1 MLIISEIR
9 GKDLENRFL
18 PRFFLLTFCT
28 LRVQNVLAKYPN
40 LLTKFLGD
48 VDQAKKKDSAKTSEN
63 TLGKVGKTLSS
74 DDCTHFILV
83 EDSGGTHW
91 ATGQDASYNSG

>member
-18 PRFFLLTFCT
+18 PRFLLLTFCT
-28 LRVQNVLAKYPN
+28 LHVQNVLAKYPN

-48 VDQAKKKDSAKTSEN
+48 VDQTKKTDSAKTMDEG
-63 TLGKVGKTLSS
+63 LWLRE
-74 DDCTHFILV
+74 DC
-83 EDSGGTHW
+83 
-91 ATGQDASYNSG
+91 

>member
-28 LRVQNVLAKYPN
+28 LCVQNVLGKYPN
-40 LLTKFLGD
+40 LLTRFSGH
-48 VDQAKKKDSAKTSEN
+48 VDQAKKWFRHKLRKLPPLFAI
-63 TLGKVGKTLSS
+63 
-74 DDCTHFILV
+74 C
-83 EDSGGTHW
+83 
-91 ATGQDASYNSG
+91 

>member
-1 MLIISEIR
+1 MLVSSRSGSCRRINGKILKISEIR

-40 LLTKFLGD
+40 LLTKFFGD
-48 VDQAKKKDSAKTSEN
+48 VDQAKKR
-63 TLGKVGKTLSS
+63 
-74 DDCTHFILV
+74 ILQKHRKIP
-83 EDSGGTHW
+83 SMLTIC
-91 ATGQDASYNSG
+91 